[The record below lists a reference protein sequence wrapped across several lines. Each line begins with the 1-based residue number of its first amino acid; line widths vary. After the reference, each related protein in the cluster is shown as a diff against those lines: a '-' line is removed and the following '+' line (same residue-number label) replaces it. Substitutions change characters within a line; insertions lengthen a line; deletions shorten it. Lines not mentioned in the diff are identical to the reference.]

1 MKKLTSSLLIIA
13 TLLFTI
19 QAGELER
26 SLTSAHYRITL
37 IIGSIP
43 KMLTPEQAKRATS
56 GEVMVG
62 NSMNMSADPKNANA
76 HLEVAIADKA
86 SGKLITNL
94 MPTIVV
100 TDASGKA
107 RDRKSVV

>member
-62 NSMNMSADPKNANA
+62 NSDLAMAAGIATLSVLAPIKAN
-76 HLEVAIADKA
+76 
-86 SGKLITNL
+86 SQ
-94 MPTIVV
+94 
-100 TDASGKA
+100 S
-107 RDRKSVV
+107 